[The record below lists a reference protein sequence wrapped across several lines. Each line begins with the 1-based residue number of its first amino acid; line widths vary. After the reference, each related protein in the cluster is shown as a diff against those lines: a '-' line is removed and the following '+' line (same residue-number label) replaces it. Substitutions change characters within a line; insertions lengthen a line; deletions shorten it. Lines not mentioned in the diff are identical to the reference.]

1 MSNDKM
7 RVQVRT
13 LEARFH
19 CNMNME
25 KSKVNRLVNRH
36 ISKETCFTIKSI
48 TYSSLCGPNQ
58 NKRKENFIVQAKPS
72 CFFGVQVSVL
82 LTIGYDGLSL
92 VI

>member
-1 MSNDKM
+1 M

-19 CNMNME
+19 CNMNIE
-25 KSKVNRLVNRH
+25 KSKVNRH